1 MEELSAV
8 DWLRLRL
15 GAGCAARLLVKL
27 VGWVKLLRLVKVG
40 WARLVPVRLLVRL
53 VRVGC
58 VARLV
63 VVIIAG
69 SWAASL
75 CKASNLVRDNHYD
88 YDHSDSPPLHSFRPL
103 SDIDYR

>member
-1 MEELSAV
+1 MLLDELSAF

-15 GAGCAARLLVKL
+15 VAGCAARLLVKL

-40 WARLVPVRLLVRL
+40 WARLVPVRLLARL
-53 VRVGC
+53 VKVGC
-58 VARLV
+58 VVRLV

-75 CKASNLVRDNHYD
+75 CRASNPVRDNHYN
-88 YDHSDSPPLHSFRPL
+88 YDH
-103 SDIDYR
+103 